1 MALAGALL
9 CATTY
14 PGAQTAVS
22 LTPEQQR
29 VFLKEA
35 KVIQS
40 RPAGKGITGSLR
52 LTLSDGVVTHDA
64 GFQAIDDRLT
74 PAERARGKKRAGEA
88 NFADSYK
95 YNIAAYEIARLL
107 GVDDMMPVTVE
118 RRYRNQPGSLTWW
131 VDDVLMDEAD
141 RETSGTLPPDSVRFS
156 RQRQRMAIFA
166 ELLRDVDRNKGNILY
181 TKDWRVVMI
190 DFSRAFRLDHALRNP
205 DAVQNCDRSLYKKL
219 EDLNE
224 ADVRRVT
231 THYLTKKEIE
241 AVMVRRQLIVE
252 RLTQLIRER
261 GENSVLYDLTA
272 RWSSSRLRSRSAVRP
287 THESGLDPE
296 RDSGRI
302 CPDEFG
308 HRHGA

>member
-1 MALAGALL
+1 VTLALAGALL
-9 CATTY
+9 VATTY
-14 PGAQTAVS
+14 PVAQTAVS

-52 LTLSDGVVTHDA
+52 LTLTDGVLTHDA
-64 GFQAIDDRLT
+64 GFQSIDDRLT
-74 PAERARGKKRAGEA
+74 LEERAQGKRRAGEA

-118 RRYRNQPGSLTWW
+118 RRYRNQTGSLTWW
-131 VDDVLMDEAD
+131 IDDVLMDEAD
-141 RETSGTLPPDSVRFS
+141 REKSNTRPPDSLRFG

-181 TKDWRVVMI
+181 TKDWRVIMI
-190 DFSRAFRLDHALRNP
+190 DFSRAFRLDHALRTP
-205 DAVQNCDRSLYKKL
+205 DAVQQCDRGLYKKL
-219 EDLNE
+219 EALSE

-231 THYLTKKEIE
+231 KNYLTTHEIDG
-241 AVMVRRQLIVE
+241 VMARRQLIVE
-252 RLTQLIRER
+252 RLGQLIRDR
-261 GENSVLYDLTA
+261 GESVVLYDYT
-272 RWSSSRLRSRSAVRP
+272 
-287 THESGLDPE
+287 SGM
-296 RDSGRI
+296 
-302 CPDEFG
+302 
-308 HRHGA
+308 